1 MIKKSPTYPL
11 DAVQSAAIKYIS
23 LHPGAEKDK
32 LNLVYETED
41 VIKCICS
48 LKLSNYCYS
57 ENYSAKPTTQ
67 SRVVDI
73 YTVKYIKDDKQV
85 DELFIKFFLSGERVI
100 VISFHLERGGHL

>member
-23 LHPGAEKDK
+23 LIPGAEKDK
-32 LNLVYETED
+32 LNLGYETED
-41 VIKCICS
+41 VTKCICS

-57 ENYSAKPTTQ
+57 EDYSVKAL

-73 YTVKYIKDDKQV
+73 YTVKYIKDGEQV
-85 DELFIKFFLSGERVI
+85 DELFIKFFLSGERLI